1 MSPLDVSLH
10 IGLRDMNRES
20 GRLVP
25 SPPAPTRRADAA
37 PALPYIARMPHL
49 LLTRRFLP
57 LFLSQSLGALNDN
70 LFKNALVALVVFRT
84 GEGGTALVAL
94 AGALF
99 ILPYVL
105 LSATAGQLADK
116 LDKARLLQTTKLIEV
131 AIMVA
136 AAAGLLLQSVP
147 ALLLVLFALGVQ
159 AAFFSPLKFGLLPEH
174 LRLHEQVRGN
184 ALIEAGTFG
193 AIIAGTILGGA
204 LVLLPHGTLIVAV
217 VGLVLAV
224 AGAAA
229 AFNVPASHAVA
240 PELLIGRNLLRETV
254 ALIRLA
260 RANRPAWRCILGLSW
275 FWTVGAV
282 YLTEFPSM
290 TQKALGGDVWVLNLL
305 LTGFAV
311 GIAMGSILAG
321 RLLRNGPSAWPVA
334 PAALM
339 LSVMTLMFAA
349 LIATPWAKTWTS
361 PAALLSTGSGVLAYV
376 CLLGAAASGG
386 VFTVPL
392 YTILIHR
399 SDPARRG
406 SMIAANNVVNAAF
419 VVAGSGLVAAMAA
432 IGLQPWHTLGLA
444 GVLNLGAAWLL
455 WRRRPEP

>member
-1 MSPLDVSLH
+1 M
-10 IGLRDMNRES
+10 
-20 GRLVP
+20 
-25 SPPAPTRRADAA
+25 
-37 PALPYIARMPHL
+37 LPL

-70 LFKNALVALVVFRT
+70 LFKNALIALVIFRT

-94 AGALF
+94 ASAVF

-116 LDKARLLQTTKLIEV
+116 LDKSRLLQITKLVEV
-131 AIMVA
+131 AIMAFA
-136 AAAGLLLQSVP
+136 AVGLLIQSVP
-147 ALLLVLFALGVQ
+147 ALLFVLFALGVQ

-174 LRLHEQVRGN
+174 LRTDEQAHGN

-193 AIIAGTILGGA
+193 AIITGTILGGA
-204 LVLLPHGTLIVAV
+204 LILMPHGTLIVAV

-229 AFNVPASHAVA
+229 AFQVPHSLAVA
-240 PELLIGRNLLRETV
+240 PTLAIGRNLLNETV
-254 ALIRLA
+254 ELIRMA
-260 RANRPAWRCILGLSW
+260 RANRQAWRCILGLSW

-290 TQKALGGDVWVLNLL
+290 TQKALGGNVWVLNLL

-311 GIAMGSILAG
+311 GIAVGSVLAG
-321 RLLRNGPSAWPVA
+321 QLLRGGLSAWPVA
-334 PAALM
+334 PAAAV
-339 LSVMTLMFAA
+339 LSVLTLVFAA
-349 LIATPWAKTWTS
+349 LIATPGAATWTS
-361 PAALLSTGSGVLAYV
+361 PGALLSTGSGLTAYL
-376 CLLGAAASGG
+376 CLLGAAGAGG

-419 VVAGSGLVAAMAA
+419 VVAGSGLVAALAA

-444 GVLNLGAAWLL
+444 GTLNLIAAWLL
-455 WRRRPEP
+455 WRRPPEV